1 MTPISIETLIK
12 VAHLA
17 QQNGL
22 LTLKDTRIV
31 LEAVEEGE
39 RELALSNQLLKL
51 AGAEQGA
58 EQVDDL
64 KVDDLKVEEPT
75 K

>member
-1 MTPISIETLIK
+1 MTPKSIETLIK

-22 LTLKDTRIV
+22 LTLKDTKIV

-51 AGAEQGA
+51 AGAE
-58 EQVDDL
+58 EVDD
-64 KVDDLKVEEPT
+64 VKVEEST
-75 K
+75 SNGSN